1 MLGLKEMKR
10 IQLLI
15 HTHTSVTQTY
25 QTQPQRPRRVQS
37 ILCHVVPGAGKL
49 VHTNRQV
56 ISITHTWKLVC
67 QFCSL
72 NVLACRK
79 SRGINWRQVDSSGK
93 NPSKTSCKLEVAYCL
108 WLRHVSQCLF
118 PHFLRTDSPACLL
131 ASQSRNPHKMPWAA
145 VGNLPGPC

>member
-79 SRGINWRQVDSSGK
+79 SRGIN
-93 NPSKTSCKLEVAYCL
+93 
-108 WLRHVSQCLF
+108 
-118 PHFLRTDSPACLL
+118 
-131 ASQSRNPHKMPWAA
+131 
-145 VGNLPGPC
+145 